1 MFSKLLSGQP
11 SGIFG
16 IGYEDPTT
24 VGIICT
30 IILLIL
36 VVSGVRVVFAASIA
50 GMIGLVELI
59 GVGPAL
65 ANIGAIPYSKSVT
78 FVLGLLPIFILIGFL
93 AYQAGM
99 TKQLYDCAKA
109 WIGFVPGGLA
119 VATVFAT
126 AGFAAVSGASTAT
139 AAVFSRVAIPEMLKE
154 GYDRKLAA
162 GVVAAGGTLAS
173 LIPPSAILVIYAI
186 IVEESVGALLLA
198 GFLPG
203 VFSAIVYGAII
214 IIWAKI
220 NPSLGPPGR
229 RYTFNEKIRALPG
242 VIPIAIVISVIIS
255 AIYAGWATPTEAGA
269 LGAFVVLIIAVM
281 RGLKLNSL
289 NFALI
294 ETAKLVA
301 MIFSIIWGVLIFV
314 RFLGFSGLPETFANW
329 IISLPFDPYIVL
341 ILILLGYVVLGMFID
356 AIGLLLLT
364 LPVVYPAIILLNGGP
379 DVTAD
384 QSPFGMTFNQ
394 VSVWFGII
402 VVKMAEVCLIT
413 PPIGLNCFVVAGVR
427 KDIPVTDVFKG
438 VTIFFIADILTIL
451 VLIMFP
457 AIITWLPDLMMWFLQ
472 ISLVIC

>member
-1 MFSKLLSGQP
+1 MFEKLLSGQP

-16 IGYEDPTT
+16 IGYNDPTT

-30 IILLIL
+30 IILLIM

-50 GMIGLVELI
+50 GIIGLVELI

-65 ANIGAIPYSKSVT
+65 GNIGAIPYSKSVT

-99 TKQLYDCAKA
+99 TRQLYEAAKA

-154 GYDRKLAA
+154 GYDKKLAA

-173 LIPPSAILVIYAI
+173 LIPPSAILIIYAI

-203 VFSAIVYGAII
+203 IFSAIVYGGII
-214 IIWAKI
+214 IIWAKM
-220 NPSLGPPGR
+220 NPDLGPPGR
-229 RYTFNEKIRALPG
+229 RYSFNEKMKALPG
-242 VIPIAIVISVIIS
+242 IIPIAIVITVIIS

-269 LGAFVVLIIAVM
+269 LGAFVVLIIAIM
-281 RGLKLNSL
+281 RGLKLQAL

-329 IISLPFDPYIVL
+329 IISLPFDPYTVL
-341 ILILLGYVVLGMFID
+341 ILILLGYVILGMFID

-438 VTIFFIADILTIL
+438 VTLFFIADILTIL

-457 AIITWLPDLMMWFLQ
+457 QIITWLPDLMM
-472 ISLVIC
+472 S

>member
-1 MFSKLLSGQP
+1 MILEKLFLGEA

-16 IGYEDPTT
+16 IGYEDPVT
-24 VGIICT
+24 VGLICT
-30 IILLIL
+30 GILLFL
-36 VVSGVRVVFAASIA
+36 VLSGVRVVFAASFA
-50 GMIGLVELI
+50 GIIGLVELI

-65 ANIGAIPYSKSVT
+65 GNVGAIPFSKSVT

-93 AYQAGM
+93 AFQAGM
-99 TKQLYDCAKA
+99 TKQLFDAAKK
-109 WIGFVPGGLA
+109 WVGFVPGGLA

-154 GYDRKLAA
+154 GYDKKLAA

-203 VFSAIVYGAII
+203 IFSALVYAGII

-220 NPSLGPPGR
+220 NPNLAPASR
-229 RYTFNEKIRALPG
+229 RYTLKDKIKSLPG
-242 VIPIAIVISVIIS
+242 VLPIVIVISVIIS

-269 LGAFVVLIIAVM
+269 LGAFVVLIIALYK
-281 RGLKLNSL
+281 GIKIDSLK
-289 NFALI
+289 FALI

-329 IISLPFDPYIVL
+329 IISLPFDPYM
-341 ILILLGYVVLGMFID
+341 ILLMILMGYVVLGMFID

-379 DVTAD
+379 DVTAE
-384 QSPFGMTFNQ
+384 QSAFGMTFSQ
-394 VSVWFGII
+394 VSIWFGII

-438 VTIFFIADILTIL
+438 VTLFFIADILTIIA
-451 VLIMFP
+451 LILFP
-457 AIITWLPDLMMWFLQ
+457 SVITWLPDLMM
-472 ISLVIC
+472 S

>member
-99 TKQLYDCAKA
+99 TRQLYDCAKA

-220 NPSLGPPGR
+220 NPNLGPPGR
-229 RYTFNEKIRALPG
+229 RYTLNEKIKALPG

-269 LGAFVVLIIAVM
+269 LGAFVVLIIAIM

-457 AIITWLPDLMMWFLQ
+457 AIITWLPDLMM
-472 ISLVIC
+472 

>member
-1 MFSKLLSGQP
+1 MIFQKLFSGEA

-16 IGYEDPTT
+16 IGYEDPIL
-24 VGIICT
+24 VGLICT
-30 IILLIL
+30 GILLVL
-36 VVSGVRVVFAASIA
+36 VFSGVRVVFAASLA
-50 GMIGLVELI
+50 GIIGLVELI

-65 ANIGAIPYSKSVT
+65 GNVGAIPFSKSVT

-93 AYQAGM
+93 AFQAGM
-99 TKQLYDCAKA
+99 TKQLFEAAKA
-109 WIGFVPGGLA
+109 WVGFVPGGLA

-154 GYDRKLAA
+154 GYDKKLAA

-203 VFSAIVYGAII
+203 IFSALVYAGII
-214 IIWAKI
+214 IIWAKM
-220 NPSLGPPGR
+220 NPSLAPASR
-229 RYTFNEKIRALPG
+229 RYSLKEKVKSLPG
-242 VIPIAIVISVIIS
+242 VLPIAIVISVIIS

-269 LGAFVVLIIAVM
+269 LGAFVVLIIALYK
-281 RGLKLNSL
+281 GIKIESL
-289 NFALI
+289 RFALI

-329 IISLPFDPYIVL
+329 IISLQFDPYM
-341 ILILLGYVVLGMFID
+341 ILLMILMGYVILGMFID

-379 DVTAD
+379 DVTAE
-384 QSPFGMTFNQ
+384 QSALGMTFSQ
-394 VSVWFGII
+394 VSIWFGII

-438 VTIFFIADILTIL
+438 VTLFFIADILTIIA
-451 VLIMFP
+451 LILFP
-457 AIITWLPDLMMWFLQ
+457 SVITWLPDLMM
-472 ISLVIC
+472 S

>member
-1 MFSKLLSGQP
+1 MFEKLLSGQP

-30 IILLIL
+30 IILLIM
-36 VVSGVRVVFAASIA
+36 VVTGVRVVFAASIA
-50 GMIGLVELI
+50 GIIGLVELI

-65 ANIGAIPYSKSVT
+65 GNVGAIPYSKSVT

-99 TKQLYDCAKA
+99 TRQLYEAAKA

-154 GYDRKLAA
+154 GYDKKLAA

-203 VFSAIVYGAII
+203 IFSAFVYGAII
-214 IIWAKI
+214 IIWAKM
-220 NPSLGPPGR
+220 NPTLGPPGR
-229 RYTFNEKIRALPG
+229 IYSFNEKIKALPG
-242 VIPIAIVISVIIS
+242 ILPIAIVITVIIS

-269 LGAFVVLIIAVM
+269 LGAFVVLIIAIM
-281 RGLKLNSL
+281 RGLKLQSL

-341 ILILLGYVVLGMFID
+341 ILILLGYVILGMFID

-379 DVTAD
+379 DVTATE
-384 QSPFGMTFNQ
+384 SPFGMTFNQ

-438 VTIFFIADILTIL
+438 VTLFFIADILTIL

-457 AIITWLPDLMMWFLQ
+457 QIITWLPDLM
-472 ISLVIC
+472 IS

>member
-1 MFSKLLSGQP
+1 MIFEKLFLGEA

-16 IGYEDPTT
+16 IGYEDPIL
-24 VGIICT
+24 VGLICT
-30 IILLIL
+30 GILLFL
-36 VVSGVRVVFAASIA
+36 VLSGVRVVFAASFA
-50 GMIGLVELI
+50 GIIGLVELI

-65 ANIGAIPYSKSVT
+65 GNVGAIPYSKSVT

-93 AYQAGM
+93 AFQAGM
-99 TKQLYDCAKA
+99 TRQLFDAAKK
-109 WIGFVPGGLA
+109 WVGFVPGGLA

-154 GYDRKLAA
+154 GYDKKLAA

-203 VFSAIVYGAII
+203 IFSALVYAAII
-214 IIWAKI
+214 IVWAKI
-220 NPSLGPPGR
+220 NPNLAPPSK
-229 RYTFNEKIRALPG
+229 RYNLKDKIKSLPG
-242 VIPIAIVISVIIS
+242 ILPIAIVISVIIS

-269 LGAFVVLIIAVM
+269 LGAFVVLIIALY
-281 RGLKLNSL
+281 RGIKLESLK
-289 NFALI
+289 FALI

-329 IISLPFDPYIVL
+329 IISLPFDPYL
-341 ILILLGYVVLGMFID
+341 ILIMILLGYVILGMFID

-379 DVTAD
+379 DVTAE
-384 QSPFGMTFNQ
+384 QSAFGMTFNQ

-438 VTIFFIADILTIL
+438 VTLFFIADILTIL
-451 VLIMFP
+451 ALILFP
-457 AIITWLPDLMMWFLQ
+457 SVITWLPDLMM
-472 ISLVIC
+472 S

>member
-1 MFSKLLSGQP
+1 MIFEKLFLGEA

-16 IGYEDPTT
+16 IGYEDPIL
-24 VGIICT
+24 VGLICT
-30 IILLIL
+30 GILLFL
-36 VVSGVRVVFAASIA
+36 VLSGVRVVFAASFA
-50 GMIGLVELI
+50 GIIGLVELI

-65 ANIGAIPYSKSVT
+65 GNVGAIPYSKSVT

-93 AYQAGM
+93 AFQAGM
-99 TKQLYDCAKA
+99 TRQLFDAAKK
-109 WIGFVPGGLA
+109 WVGFVPGGLA

-154 GYDRKLAA
+154 GYDKKLAA

-203 VFSAIVYGAII
+203 IFSALVYAAII
-214 IIWAKI
+214 IVWAKI
-220 NPSLGPPGR
+220 NPNLAPPSK
-229 RYTFNEKIRALPG
+229 RYTLKDKIKSLPG
-242 VIPIAIVISVIIS
+242 ILPIAIVISVIIS

-269 LGAFVVLIIAVM
+269 LGAFVVLIIALF
-281 RGLKLNSL
+281 RGIKLESLK
-289 NFALI
+289 FALI

-329 IISLPFDPYIVL
+329 IISLPFDPYL
-341 ILILLGYVVLGMFID
+341 ILIMILLGYVILGMFID

-379 DVTAD
+379 DVTAE
-384 QSPFGMTFNQ
+384 QSAFGMTFNQ

-438 VTIFFIADILTIL
+438 VTLFFIADILTIL
-451 VLIMFP
+451 ALILFP
-457 AIITWLPDLMMWFLQ
+457 SVITWLPDLMM
-472 ISLVIC
+472 S

>member
-99 TKQLYDCAKA
+99 TRQLYDCAKA

-214 IIWAKI
+214 VIWAKI
-220 NPSLGPPGR
+220 NPNLGPPGR
-229 RYTFNEKIRALPG
+229 RYTLNEKIRALPG

-269 LGAFVVLIIAVM
+269 LGAFVVLIIAIM

-402 VVKMAEVCLIT
+402 VVKISAIKNIVT
-413 PPIGLNCFVVAGVR
+413 PLNTSVTGISFLTPATTKQLRPIGGVIR
-427 KDIPVTDVFKG
+427 HTS
-438 VTIFFIADILTIL
+438 AILTT
-451 VLIMFP
+451 
-457 AIITWLPDLMMWFLQ
+457 IIPNHTLT
-472 ISLVIC
+472 

>member
-1 MFSKLLSGQP
+1 MFEKLLSGQP

-16 IGYEDPTT
+16 IGYDDPTT

-30 IILLIL
+30 IILLIM

-50 GMIGLVELI
+50 GIIGLVELI

-65 ANIGAIPYSKSVT
+65 GNIGAIPYSKSVT

-99 TKQLYDCAKA
+99 TRQLYEAAKA

-154 GYDRKLAA
+154 GYDKKLAA

-173 LIPPSAILVIYAI
+173 LIPPSAILIIYAI

-203 VFSAIVYGAII
+203 IFSAIVYGGII
-214 IIWAKI
+214 IIWAKM
-220 NPSLGPPGR
+220 NPDLGPPGR
-229 RYTFNEKIRALPG
+229 RYSFNEKMKALPG
-242 VIPIAIVISVIIS
+242 IIPIAIVITVIIS

-269 LGAFVVLIIAVM
+269 LGAFVVLIIAIM
-281 RGLKLNSL
+281 RGLKLQAL

-329 IISLPFDPYIVL
+329 IISLPFDPYTVL
-341 ILILLGYVVLGMFID
+341 ILILLGYVILGMFID

-364 LPVVYPAIILLNGGP
+364 LPVVYPAIMLLNGGP

-438 VTIFFIADILTIL
+438 VTLFFIADILTIL

-457 AIITWLPDLMMWFLQ
+457 QIITWLPDLMM
-472 ISLVIC
+472 S

>member
-1 MFSKLLSGQP
+1 MILEKLFSGEA

-16 IGYEDPTT
+16 IGYEDPVT
-24 VGIICT
+24 VGLICT
-30 IILLIL
+30 GILLFL
-36 VVSGVRVVFAASIA
+36 VLSGVRVVFAASFA
-50 GMIGLVELI
+50 GIIGLVELI

-65 ANIGAIPYSKSVT
+65 GNVGAIPFSKSVT

-93 AYQAGM
+93 AFQAGM
-99 TKQLYDCAKA
+99 TKQLFDAAKK
-109 WIGFVPGGLA
+109 WVGFVPGGLA

-154 GYDRKLAA
+154 GYDKKLAA

-203 VFSAIVYGAII
+203 IFSALVYAGII

-220 NPSLGPPGR
+220 NPNLAPASR
-229 RYTFNEKIRALPG
+229 RYTLKDKIKSLPG
-242 VIPIAIVISVIIS
+242 VLPIVIVISVIIS

-269 LGAFVVLIIAVM
+269 LGAFVVLIIALYK
-281 RGLKLNSL
+281 GIKIDSLK
-289 NFALI
+289 FALI

-329 IISLPFDPYIVL
+329 IISLPFDPYM
-341 ILILLGYVVLGMFID
+341 ILLMILMGYVVLGMFID

-379 DVTAD
+379 DVTAE
-384 QSPFGMTFNQ
+384 QSAFGMTFSQ
-394 VSVWFGII
+394 VSIWFGII

-438 VTIFFIADILTIL
+438 VTLFFIADILTIIA
-451 VLIMFP
+451 LILFP
-457 AIITWLPDLMMWFLQ
+457 SVITWLPDLMM
-472 ISLVIC
+472 S

>member
-1 MFSKLLSGQP
+1 MIFEKLFSGEAA
-11 SGIFG
+11 GIFG
-16 IGYEDPTT
+16 IGYADPIA
-24 VGIICT
+24 VGLICT
-30 IILLIL
+30 VLLL
-36 VVSGVRVVFAASIA
+36 VLVMSGVRVVFAASIA
-50 GMIGLVELI
+50 GIIGLVELI

-65 ANIGAIPYSKSVT
+65 GNVGAIPFSKSVT

-93 AYQAGM
+93 AFQAGM
-99 TKQLYDCAKA
+99 TKQLFEAAKA
-109 WIGFVPGGLA
+109 WVGFVPGGLA

-154 GYDRKLAA
+154 GYDKKLAA

-173 LIPPSAILVIYAI
+173 LIPPSAILIIYAI

-203 VFSAIVYGAII
+203 IFSAFVYAGII

-220 NPSLGPPGR
+220 NPNLAPASR
-229 RYTFNEKIRALPG
+229 RYTLKEKVKSLPG
-242 VIPIAIVISVIIS
+242 ILPIAIVISVIIS

-269 LGAFVVLIIAVM
+269 LGAFVVLIIALYN
-281 RGLKLNSL
+281 GIKIQSLK
-289 NFALI
+289 FALI

-329 IISLPFDPYIVL
+329 IISLSFDPYI
-341 ILILLGYVVLGMFID
+341 ILLMILMGYVVLGMFID

-379 DVTAD
+379 DVTAE
-384 QSPFGMTFNQ
+384 QSAFGMTFNQ
-394 VSVWFGII
+394 VSIWFGII

-438 VTIFFIADILTIL
+438 VTLFFVADILTIIAL
-451 VLIMFP
+451 VLFP
-457 AIITWLPDLMMWFLQ
+457 SIITWLPDLMM
-472 ISLVIC
+472 S

>member
-1 MFSKLLSGQP
+1 MFEKLLSGQP

-16 IGYEDPTT
+16 IGYDDPTT

-30 IILLIL
+30 IILLIM

-50 GMIGLVELI
+50 GIIGLVELI

-65 ANIGAIPYSKSVT
+65 GNIGAIPYSKSVT

-99 TKQLYDCAKA
+99 TKQLYEAAKA

-154 GYDRKLAA
+154 GYDKKLAA

-173 LIPPSAILVIYAI
+173 LIPPSAILIIYAI

-203 VFSAIVYGAII
+203 IFSAIVYGGII

-220 NPSLGPPGR
+220 NPDLGPPGR
-229 RYTFNEKIRALPG
+229 RYSFNEKMKALPG
-242 VIPIAIVISVIIS
+242 IIPIAIVITVIIS

-269 LGAFVVLIIAVM
+269 LGAFVVLIIAIM
-281 RGLKLNSL
+281 RGLKLQAL

-329 IISLPFDPYIVL
+329 IISLPFDPYTVL
-341 ILILLGYVVLGMFID
+341 ILILLGYVILGMFID

-438 VTIFFIADILTIL
+438 VTLFFIADILTIL

-457 AIITWLPDLMMWFLQ
+457 QIITWLPDLMM
-472 ISLVIC
+472 S

>member
-1 MFSKLLSGQP
+1 MSFEKLFSGEA

-16 IGYEDPTT
+16 IGYEDPIL
-24 VGIICT
+24 VGLICT
-30 IILLIL
+30 AILLVL
-36 VVSGVRVVFAASIA
+36 VLSGVRVVFASSFA
-50 GMIGLVELI
+50 GIIGLVELI

-65 ANIGAIPYSKSVT
+65 GNVGAIPYSKSVT

-93 AYQAGM
+93 AFQAGL
-99 TKQLYDCAKA
+99 TRQLFEAAKR
-109 WIGFVPGGLA
+109 WVGFVPGGLA

-154 GYDRKLAA
+154 GYDKKLAA

-203 VFSAIVYGAII
+203 VFSAFVYAAII
-214 IIWAKI
+214 IVWAKL
-220 NPSLGPPGR
+220 NPNLAPRSKRYSLK
-229 RYTFNEKIRALPG
+229 EKVMSLPG
-242 VIPIAIVISVIIS
+242 VLPIAIVISVIIS

-269 LGAFVVLIIAVM
+269 LGAFVVLIIALYK
-281 RGLKLNSL
+281 GIKIESLK
-289 NFALI
+289 FALI

-329 IISLPFDPYIVL
+329 IISLPFDPYL
-341 ILILLGYVVLGMFID
+341 ILIMILLGYVILGMFID

-379 DVTAD
+379 DVTAE
-384 QSPFGMTFNQ
+384 QSAFGMTFNQ
-394 VSVWFGII
+394 VSIWFGII

-438 VTIFFIADILTIL
+438 VTLFFIADILTIIA
-451 VLIMFP
+451 LILFP
-457 AIITWLPDLMMWFLQ
+457 SVITWLPDLMMY
-472 ISLVIC
+472 

>member
-1 MFSKLLSGQP
+1 MFSNLLSGQP

-36 VVSGVRVVFAASIA
+36 VISGVRVVFAASIA

-99 TKQLYDCAKA
+99 TRQLYDCAKA

-220 NPSLGPPGR
+220 NPNLGPPGR
-229 RYTFNEKIRALPG
+229 RYTLNEKIRALPG

-281 RGLKLNSL
+281 RGLKIDSL

-427 KDIPVTDVFKG
+427 KDIPVTEVFKG

-457 AIITWLPDLMMWFLQ
+457 AIITWLPDLMM
-472 ISLVIC
+472 

>member
-203 VFSAIVYGAII
+203 IFSAIVYGAII

-220 NPSLGPPGR
+220 NPSLGPPGG

-457 AIITWLPDLMMWFLQ
+457 AIITWLPDLMM
-472 ISLVIC
+472 

>member
-1 MFSKLLSGQP
+1 MIFQKLFSGEA

-16 IGYEDPTT
+16 IGYEDPIL
-24 VGIICT
+24 VGLICT
-30 IILLIL
+30 GILLVL
-36 VVSGVRVVFAASIA
+36 VFSGVRVVFAASLA
-50 GMIGLVELI
+50 GIIGLVELI

-65 ANIGAIPYSKSVT
+65 GNVGAIPFSKSVT

-93 AYQAGM
+93 AFQAGM
-99 TKQLYDCAKA
+99 TKQLFEAAKA
-109 WIGFVPGGLA
+109 WVGFVPGGLA

-154 GYDRKLAA
+154 GYDKKLAA

-203 VFSAIVYGAII
+203 IFSALVYAGII
-214 IIWAKI
+214 IIWAKM
-220 NPSLGPPGR
+220 NPSLAPASR
-229 RYTFNEKIRALPG
+229 RYSLKEKVKSLPG
-242 VIPIAIVISVIIS
+242 VLPIAIVISVIIS

-269 LGAFVVLIIAVM
+269 LGAFVVLIIALYK
-281 RGLKLNSL
+281 GIKIESL
-289 NFALI
+289 RFALI

-329 IISLPFDPYIVL
+329 IISLQFDPYM
-341 ILILLGYVVLGMFID
+341 ILLMILMGYVILGMFID

-364 LPVVYPAIILLNGGP
+364 LPVVYHAIILLNGGP
-379 DVTAD
+379 DVTAE
-384 QSPFGMTFNQ
+384 QSAFGMTFSQ
-394 VSVWFGII
+394 VSIWFGII

-438 VTIFFIADILTIL
+438 VTLFFIADILTIIA
-451 VLIMFP
+451 LILFP
-457 AIITWLPDLMMWFLQ
+457 SVITWLPDLMM
-472 ISLVIC
+472 S

>member
-1 MFSKLLSGQP
+1 MIFDKLFSGEAA
-11 SGIFG
+11 GIFG
-16 IGYEDPTT
+16 IGYADPIT
-24 VGIICT
+24 VGLICT
-30 IILLIL
+30 GILLIL
-36 VVSGVRVVFAASIA
+36 VFSGVRVVFAASIA
-50 GMIGLVELI
+50 GIIGLVELI
-59 GVGPAL
+59 GAGPAL
-65 ANIGAIPYSKSVT
+65 GNIGAIPFSKSVT

-93 AYQAGM
+93 AFQAGM
-99 TKQLYDCAKA
+99 TKQLFQAAKA
-109 WIGFVPGGLA
+109 WVGFVPGGLA

-154 GYDRKLAA
+154 GYDKKLAA

-173 LIPPSAILVIYAI
+173 LIPPSAILIIYAI

-203 VFSAIVYGAII
+203 VFSAFVYAGII
-214 IIWAKI
+214 IVWAKI
-220 NPSLGPPGR
+220 NPKLAPASSRYSLKD
-229 RYTFNEKIRALPG
+229 KIKTLPG
-242 VIPIAIVISVIIS
+242 VLPIAIVISVIIS

-269 LGAFVVLIIAVM
+269 LGAFVVLIIALYK
-281 RGLKLNSL
+281 GIKIESLK
-289 NFALI
+289 FALI

-329 IISLPFDPYIVL
+329 IISLSFDPYI
-341 ILILLGYVVLGMFID
+341 ILLMILLGYVVLGMFID

-379 DVTAD
+379 DVTAE
-384 QSPFGMTFNQ
+384 QSAFGMTFNQ
-394 VSVWFGII
+394 VSIWFGII

-438 VTIFFIADILTIL
+438 VTLFFIADILTIIAL
-451 VLIMFP
+451 VLFP
-457 AIITWLPDLMMWFLQ
+457 TIITWLPDLMM
-472 ISLVIC
+472 S

>member
-1 MFSKLLSGQP
+1 MFEKLLSGQP

-16 IGYEDPTT
+16 IGYDDPTT

-30 IILLIL
+30 IILLIM

-50 GMIGLVELI
+50 GILGLVELI

-65 ANIGAIPYSKSVT
+65 GNIGAIPYSKSVT

-99 TKQLYDCAKA
+99 TRQLYEAAKA

-154 GYDRKLAA
+154 GYDKKLAA

-173 LIPPSAILVIYAI
+173 LIPPSAILIIYAI

-203 VFSAIVYGAII
+203 IFSAIVYGGII
-214 IIWAKI
+214 IIWAKM
-220 NPSLGPPGR
+220 NPDLGPPGR
-229 RYTFNEKIRALPG
+229 RYSFNEKMKALPG
-242 VIPIAIVISVIIS
+242 IIPIAIVITVIIS

-269 LGAFVVLIIAVM
+269 LGAFVVLIIAIM
-281 RGLKLNSL
+281 RGLKLQAL

-329 IISLPFDPYIVL
+329 IISLPFDPYTVL
-341 ILILLGYVVLGMFID
+341 ILILLGYVILGMFID

-438 VTIFFIADILTIL
+438 VTLFFIADILTIL

-457 AIITWLPDLMMWFLQ
+457 QIITWLPDLMM
-472 ISLVIC
+472 S

>member
-1 MFSKLLSGQP
+1 MFEKLLSGQP

-16 IGYEDPTT
+16 IGYDDPTT

-30 IILLIL
+30 IILLIM

-50 GMIGLVELI
+50 GIIGLVELI

-65 ANIGAIPYSKSVT
+65 GNIGAIPYSKSVT

-99 TKQLYDCAKA
+99 TRQLYEAAKA

-154 GYDRKLAA
+154 GYDKKLAA

-173 LIPPSAILVIYAI
+173 LIPPSAILIIYAI

-203 VFSAIVYGAII
+203 IFSAIVYGGII
-214 IIWAKI
+214 IIWAKM
-220 NPSLGPPGR
+220 NPDLGPPGR
-229 RYTFNEKIRALPG
+229 RYSFNEKMKALPG
-242 VIPIAIVISVIIS
+242 IIPIAIVITVIIS

-269 LGAFVVLIIAVM
+269 LGAFVVLIIAIM
-281 RGLKLNSL
+281 RGLKLQAL

-329 IISLPFDPYIVL
+329 IISLPFDPYTVL
-341 ILILLGYVVLGMFID
+341 ILILLGYVILGMFID

-364 LPVVYPAIILLNGGP
+364 LPVVYPAG
-379 DVTAD
+379 
-384 QSPFGMTFNQ
+384 
-394 VSVWFGII
+394 
-402 VVKMAEVCLIT
+402 
-413 PPIGLNCFVVAGVR
+413 
-427 KDIPVTDVFKG
+427 
-438 VTIFFIADILTIL
+438 
-451 VLIMFP
+451 
-457 AIITWLPDLMMWFLQ
+457 
-472 ISLVIC
+472 

>member
-1 MFSKLLSGQP
+1 MFEKLLSGQP

-30 IILLIL
+30 IILLIM

-50 GMIGLVELI
+50 GIIGLVELI
-59 GVGPAL
+59 GIGPAL
-65 ANIGAIPYSKSVT
+65 GNIGAIPYSKSVT

-99 TKQLYDCAKA
+99 TRQLYEAAKA

-154 GYDRKLAA
+154 GYDKKLAA

-203 VFSAIVYGAII
+203 IFSAFVYGAII
-214 IIWAKI
+214 IIWAKM
-220 NPSLGPPGR
+220 NPNLGPPGR
-229 RYTFNEKIRALPG
+229 RYSFNEKIKALPG
-242 VIPIAIVISVIIS
+242 ILPIAIVITVIIS

-269 LGAFVVLIIAVM
+269 LGAFVVLIIAIM
-281 RGLKLNSL
+281 RGLKLQSL
-289 NFALI
+289 NFALM

-341 ILILLGYVVLGMFID
+341 ILILLGYVILGMFID

-379 DVTAD
+379 DVTAAE
-384 QSPFGMTFNQ
+384 SPFGMTFNQ

-438 VTIFFIADILTIL
+438 VTLFFIADILTIL

-457 AIITWLPDLMMWFLQ
+457 QIITWLPDLM
-472 ISLVIC
+472 IS

>member
-99 TKQLYDCAKA
+99 TRQLYDCAKA

-220 NPSLGPPGR
+220 NPNLGPPGR
-229 RYTFNEKIRALPG
+229 RYTLNEKIRALPG

-364 LPVVYPAIILLNGGP
+364 LPVVYPAIILLNGGV

-457 AIITWLPDLMMWFLQ
+457 AIITWLPDLMM
-472 ISLVIC
+472 

>member
-1 MFSKLLSGQP
+1 MSFEKLFSGEA

-16 IGYEDPTT
+16 IGYEDPIL
-24 VGIICT
+24 VGLICT
-30 IILLIL
+30 AILLVL
-36 VVSGVRVVFAASIA
+36 VLSGVRVVFASSFA
-50 GMIGLVELI
+50 GIIGLVELI

-65 ANIGAIPYSKSVT
+65 GNVGAIPYSKSVT

-93 AYQAGM
+93 AFQAGL
-99 TKQLYDCAKA
+99 TRQLFEAAKR
-109 WIGFVPGGLA
+109 WVGFVPGGLA

-154 GYDRKLAA
+154 GYDKKLAA

-203 VFSAIVYGAII
+203 VFSAFVYAAII
-214 IIWAKI
+214 IIWAKL
-220 NPSLGPPGR
+220 NPNLAPPSKRYSLK
-229 RYTFNEKIRALPG
+229 EKVMSLPG
-242 VIPIAIVISVIIS
+242 VLPIAIVISVIIS

-269 LGAFVVLIIAVM
+269 LGAFVVLIIALYK
-281 RGLKLNSL
+281 GIKIESLK
-289 NFALI
+289 FALI

-329 IISLPFDPYIVL
+329 IISLPFDPYL
-341 ILILLGYVVLGMFID
+341 ILIMILLGYVILGMFID

-379 DVTAD
+379 DVTAE
-384 QSPFGMTFNQ
+384 QSAFGMTFNQ
-394 VSVWFGII
+394 VSIWFGII

-438 VTIFFIADILTIL
+438 VTLFFIADILTIIA
-451 VLIMFP
+451 LILFP
-457 AIITWLPDLMMWFLQ
+457 SVITWLPDLMM
-472 ISLVIC
+472 S

>member
-1 MFSKLLSGQP
+1 MIFEKLFSGEAA
-11 SGIFG
+11 GIFG
-16 IGYEDPTT
+16 IGYTDPIA
-24 VGIICT
+24 VGLICT
-30 IILLIL
+30 ALLL
-36 VVSGVRVVFAASIA
+36 VLVMSGVRVVFAASIA
-50 GMIGLVELI
+50 GIIGLVELI

-65 ANIGAIPYSKSVT
+65 GNVGAIPFSKSVT

-93 AYQAGM
+93 AFQAGM
-99 TKQLYDCAKA
+99 TKQLFEAAKA
-109 WIGFVPGGLA
+109 WVGFVPGGLA

-154 GYDRKLAA
+154 GYDKKLAA

-173 LIPPSAILVIYAI
+173 LIPPSAILIIYAI

-203 VFSAIVYGAII
+203 IFSAFVYAGII
-214 IIWAKI
+214 IVWAKI
-220 NPSLGPPGR
+220 NPNLAPASR
-229 RYTFNEKIRALPG
+229 RYTLKEKVKSLPG
-242 VIPIAIVISVIIS
+242 ILPIAIVISVIIS

-269 LGAFVVLIIAVM
+269 LGAFVVLIIALYN
-281 RGLKLNSL
+281 GIKIQSLK
-289 NFALI
+289 FALI

-329 IISLPFDPYIVL
+329 IISLSFDPYI
-341 ILILLGYVVLGMFID
+341 ILLMILMGYVVLGMFID

-379 DVTAD
+379 DVTAE
-384 QSPFGMTFNQ
+384 QSAFGMTFNQ
-394 VSVWFGII
+394 VSIWFGII

-438 VTIFFIADILTIL
+438 VTLFFVADILTIIAL
-451 VLIMFP
+451 VLFP
-457 AIITWLPDLMMWFLQ
+457 SIITWLPDLMM
-472 ISLVIC
+472 S

>member
-1 MFSKLLSGQP
+1 MFEKLLSGQP

-16 IGYEDPTT
+16 IGYDDPTT

-30 IILLIL
+30 IILLIM

-50 GMIGLVELI
+50 GIIGLVELI
-59 GVGPAL
+59 GIGPAL
-65 ANIGAIPYSKSVT
+65 GNIGAIPYSKSVT

-99 TKQLYDCAKA
+99 TRQLYEAAKA

-154 GYDRKLAA
+154 GYDKKLAA

-173 LIPPSAILVIYAI
+173 LIPPSAILIIYAI

-203 VFSAIVYGAII
+203 IFSAIVYGGII

-220 NPSLGPPGR
+220 NPNLGPPGR
-229 RYTFNEKIRALPG
+229 RYSFNEKMKALPG
-242 VIPIAIVISVIIS
+242 IIPIAIVITVIIS

-269 LGAFVVLIIAVM
+269 LGAFVVLIIAIM
-281 RGLKLNSL
+281 RGLKLQAL

-329 IISLPFDPYIVL
+329 IISLPFDPYTVL
-341 ILILLGYVVLGMFID
+341 ILILLGYVILGMFID

-438 VTIFFIADILTIL
+438 VTLFFIADILTIL

-457 AIITWLPDLMMWFLQ
+457 QIITWLPDLMM
-472 ISLVIC
+472 S